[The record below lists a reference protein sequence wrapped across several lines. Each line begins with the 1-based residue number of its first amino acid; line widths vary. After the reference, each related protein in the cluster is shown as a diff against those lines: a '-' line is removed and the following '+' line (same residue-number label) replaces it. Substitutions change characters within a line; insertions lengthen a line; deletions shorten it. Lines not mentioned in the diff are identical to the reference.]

1 MELDEFVVVVVGV
14 VVVVDVIP
22 GEVGKKSLTWVSTT
36 LVNVEQSV
44 VSSRFIISTNNRR
57 PRSVNVT
64 RHLVYDIFLTVV
76 PG

>member
-1 MELDEFVVVVVGV
+1 MELDGFVVVVVGV

-22 GEVGKKSLTWVSTT
+22 GAVGKKSLTWVSAT
-36 LVNVEQSV
+36 LVYVEQFDG
-44 VSSRFIISTNNRR
+44 SSRFIISTNNRR